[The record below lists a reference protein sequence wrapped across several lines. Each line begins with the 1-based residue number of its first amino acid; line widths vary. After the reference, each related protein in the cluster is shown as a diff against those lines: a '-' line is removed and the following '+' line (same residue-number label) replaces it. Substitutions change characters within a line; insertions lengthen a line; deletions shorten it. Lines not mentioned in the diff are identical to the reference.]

1 MAKMPLGPLWTPWL
15 WPLTAATRVGEAVV
29 QSWAQISPSSGSAPP
44 ETAGPVWTTDHAVA
58 LDLTSLR
65 LLDFSTAQ
73 RGLPTIIVAP
83 FAVHDATIAD
93 FAPGHSLVERL
104 LMEGIRR
111 LLLVECK
118 SATSETR
125 FLVIDNYLADLL
137 VAVDELGGRANLVG
151 LCQGGW
157 LSAMFTARFPEKVAK
172 LVLAASPIDLDSAG
186 SAIVDAARLT
196 SLDVFRA
203 LVGSSGG
210 RMLGCNMRA
219 SWDVQNPDDALLGS
233 ILQVNENRP
242 EVFERFRD
250 WDRRTVDLPGTYYLQ
265 VVEQLFHRNELAR
278 GEFVGLGRKLDLKA
292 IRSPIF
298 LLAAPDDDVTP
309 ARQAL
314 AVRDLVG
321 TESGRVRSIIATV
334 PGGHLSLFMGART
347 LAHEWSTIARWL
359 RSRTAGSSPGKT
371 AE

>member
-1 MAKMPLGPLWTPWL
+1 M
-15 WPLTAATRVGEAVV
+15 R
-29 QSWAQISPSSGSAPP
+29 SWAQVSPSSGPAPP
-44 ETAGPVWTTDHAVA
+44 ENAGPIWTTDHSVA

-65 LLDFSTAQ
+65 LLDFSTVQ
-73 RGLPTIIVAP
+73 RGLPTIVVAP

-104 LMEGIRR
+104 LVEGIRR
-111 LLLVECK
+111 LLLIECK
-118 SATSETR
+118 SAMSETR

-137 VAVDELGGRANLVG
+137 VAVEELGGRANLVG

-157 LSAMFTARFPEKVAK
+157 LSAMFAARFPGKVAK
-172 LVLAASPIDLDSAG
+172 LVLAASPIDLESAG

-196 SLDVFRA
+196 SADVFRA

-219 SWDVQNPDDALLGS
+219 SWDMQDPDDALLGS
-233 ILQVNENRP
+233 ILQVDDDRP

-250 WDRRTVDLPGTYYLQ
+250 WDRRTVDLPGAYYLQ

-278 GEFVGLGRKLDLKA
+278 GEFMGLGRKLDLKA
-292 IRSPIF
+292 IRSPFF

-309 ARQAL
+309 AEQAL

-321 TESGRVRSIIATV
+321 AEPGRVRSMIATA

-347 LAHEWSTIARWL
+347 LAREWSAIARWL
-359 RSRTAGSSPGKT
+359 RSRAAGSSPGRA